1 MVGERLRKS
10 LLINGVMSVTDIG
23 AGLVL
28 YNYGK
33 SKGANVSFSIPPKS
47 EFWKMCGV
55 AAVTSVLTGYAIT
68 KVEDRLDV
76 EIFDPTDQAFLDP
89 DAWDDLFTAFKGWQI
104 GRGGSIQRPESL
116 EKFLRDEDGK
126 ITGIKKIKKPK
137 VAGSGD

>member
-10 LLINGVMSVTDIG
+10 LLINGVLLVTDIG

-33 SKGANVSFSIPPKS
+33 SKGSNVSFSIPPKS

-55 AAVTSVLTGYAIT
+55 AAITSVLTGYAIT

-89 DAWDDLFTAFKGWQI
+89 DTWEDLFIAFKGWQLGKGDAMERPSSLDRFVTDND
-104 GRGGSIQRPESL
+104 GRIV
-116 EKFLRDEDGK
+116 
-126 ITGIKKIKKPK
+126 GIKKIRKPK

>member
-1 MVGERLRKS
+1 MVSDKFRKS
-10 LLINGVMSVTDIG
+10 LLINSVLLVTDIG

-33 SKGANVSFSIPPKS
+33 AKGSSVSLSIPPKS

-68 KVEDRLDV
+68 RVEERLNV

-89 DAWDDLFTAFKGWQI
+89 DEWESLLTAFKGCKI
-104 GRGGSIQRPESL
+104 GRGGNTIERPESL

-126 ITGIKKIKKPK
+126 ISGIKKIRKPK
-137 VAGSGD
+137 VGEA